1 MKKNICIFLL
11 STIVLLSGCQNESL
25 NKERYY
31 LPTWQKSTLWVNGEQ
46 DFIIVG
52 TEFYRCFGLIKD
64 GNHALP
70 VDISMHNRFAQGNFD
85 VYPMVEYD
93 WKDGEL
99 GQVPSSKQ
107 LEVKIESW
115 GASFVAENE
124 FNVDITETTFFPD
137 RSAMT
142 FSRIVSPED
151 GEALNL
157 DSSITHTVLPV
168 GTVWKD
174 DANELVLVFLEKNCA
189 FGTYYD
195 NGEAISIVA
204 KVDSDDLYIV
214 SADQFDFGT
223 REVRNYTSS
232 NIMHYKIAEID
243 TEKIVL
249 ENDELSNNEGGQA
262 VCIYRATA
270 ERLYGQ

>member
-1 MKKNICIFLL
+1 MKRLIYAILL
-11 STIVLLSGCQNESL
+11 AVVLLLPGCQNESL

-31 LPTWQKSTLWVNGEQ
+31 PPAWQKGTLWVNEEQ

-52 TEFYRCFGLIKD
+52 TEFYRSFGLIQVE
-64 GNHALP
+64 NHALP
-70 VDISMHNRFAQGNFD
+70 VEVSMGNRTAHFNFI
-85 VYPMVEYD
+85 VYPMSEYNWKLGDVEN
-93 WKDGEL
+93 
-99 GQVPSSKQ
+99 Q
-107 LEVKIESW
+107 LEVSIECW

-124 FNVDITETTFFPD
+124 FNVDITETTFFSD

-142 FSRIVSPED
+142 FSRIVSPGDE
-151 GEALNL
+151 EALNL
-157 DSSITHTVLPV
+157 DGSITHMVLPV

-174 DANELVLVFLEKNCA
+174 DANELVLVFLEENCA

-195 NGEAISIVA
+195 DGEAINIVA

-214 SADQFDFGT
+214 SADQFDFET

-232 NIMHYKIAEID
+232 NITHYKIAEID
-243 TEKIVL
+243 SEKIVL
-249 ENDELSNNEGGQA
+249 ENEKLSNNEGGQA